1 MEYCGNLPH
10 GNSKSER
17 RHHRLMEYE
26 YNFAWFITFDPDCT
40 KNRNIKTS
48 VGIFYRKQI
57 VFEWFLFRVFSLTR
71 QIVVKNS
78 YELHQ
83 FSIFSIYGE
92 WSQYYKI
99 HAQQANDTK
108 IRLTW
113 LSWEISSTWRDKNRE
128 FHGNSKAPSISFDA
142 FHALARLIVV
152 VVDVVV
158 VFFLIQAE
166 TGREKFPH
174 THWTWCEQMILV
186 TFEIEFLCS
195 RMHIKMK
202 ETNTNTLKHIFSPN
216 TIPKCTWVS
225 DSFNMHCSMHACVYV
240 CVCAFMMCHTHKT
253 TQTTT
258 AYWIRCA
265 LCMLCFE
272 SLDISSIRKTLSVS
286 MPQWDEY
293 EKIAVNKATLN
304 EKCLYTKHWKY
315 VFACISGL
323 D

>member
-158 VFFLIQAE
+158 VFFSHPGRNR
-166 TGREKFPH
+166 TGEIPSH
-174 THWTWCEQMILV
+174 TLNVMWTNDFGHLRNRVSLFKNAYKNE
-186 TFEIEFLCS
+186 
-195 RMHIKMK
+195 RNKH
-202 ETNTNTLKHIFSPN
+202 KHIETYIFSKHN
-216 TIPKCTWVS
+216 S
-225 DSFNMHCSMHACVYV
+225 EMHLSEWQFQYALQHACMCV
-240 CVCAFMMCHTHKT
+240 CVC
-253 TQTTT
+253 
-258 AYWIRCA
+258 
-265 LCMLCFE
+265 
-272 SLDISSIRKTLSVS
+272 V
-286 MPQWDEY
+286 
-293 EKIAVNKATLN
+293 
-304 EKCLYTKHWKY
+304 CLYDVPH
-315 VFACISGL
+315 S
-323 D
+323 